1 MDKKTESRKQK
12 LAYFWTA
19 ATVVASIIIG
29 AGVIT
34 HSAQVLPLVLAIV
47 AILFGPVCGVLYL
60 MEIKKGVLAVDD
72 DE

>member
-34 HSAQVLPLVLAIV
+34 HSAQVLPLFLAIV
-47 AILFGPVCGVLYL
+47 AILFGPVCGALYL

>member
-34 HSAQVLPLVLAIV
+34 HSAQVLP
-47 AILFGPVCGVLYL
+47 
-60 MEIKKGVLAVDD
+60 AVSGYSSNFIRSCMRGAVFDGNK
-72 DE
+72 ERRTGR

>member
-34 HSAQVLPLVLAIV
+34 HSAQVLPLFLAIV
-47 AILFGPVCGVLYL
+47 EILFGRCV
-60 MEIKKGVLAVDD
+60 
-72 DE
+72 